1 MSQTL
6 YMQWLCNSIL
16 NGETSADSLSG
27 DLEESFRKIQN
38 DTKKSCTWSNCHNIR
53 NSQRTILRP
62 MTFNLACINKYL
74 RKCGDIRGKVF
85 SVAWPLGF
93 YPLRQHHSLFCSN
106 LVSVHPISLSIYSVV
121 STSQKSQK
129 GFVGMKAFAL
139 RWLEQHL
146 WGQKSSLL
154 KHFLISFLYLCI
166 SVLLQIILHSFYLTT
181 SGFSEL
187 WSLCWFGIKDI
198 KQWHTEGHVSRHELL
213 VNSVL
218 CGILS
223 QSRESLGPNEWLWN
237 CQQHTNIRLNDL
249 SLSDSSHAFIS
260 IQSQWKDMIRYNS
273 FTAVNFAAKK
283 HPRFPFCLNIP

>member
-27 DLEESFRKIQN
+27 DLEESFNKIQN
-38 DTKKSCTWSNCHNIR
+38 DTWKKSHTWSNCHNIR
-53 NSQRTILRP
+53 NSQRTILRQ
-62 MTFNLACINKYL
+62 MTFNLAGINKYL

-93 YPLRQHHSLFCSN
+93 YPLRQHLSFFCSN
-106 LVSVHPISLSIYSVV
+106 LVSIHPMSLSLYSVV

-154 KHFLISFLYLCI
+154 KHFLISF
-166 SVLLQIILHSFYLTT
+166 
-181 SGFSEL
+181 
-187 WSLCWFGIKDI
+187 
-198 KQWHTEGHVSRHELL
+198 
-213 VNSVL
+213 
-218 CGILS
+218 
-223 QSRESLGPNEWLWN
+223 
-237 CQQHTNIRLNDL
+237 
-249 SLSDSSHAFIS
+249 
-260 IQSQWKDMIRYNS
+260 
-273 FTAVNFAAKK
+273 
-283 HPRFPFCLNIP
+283 